1 MQDSHSFNIHNYIPA
16 SSENVYLP
24 HSNES
29 KKKQMENITIIKL
42 PEPTTI
48 TTTPEIGREKRENGT
63 QQWENQEFLVE
74 QDECMLK
81 QRTR

>member
-16 SSENVYLP
+16 SSKNVYLLC
-24 HSNES
+24 SNES
-29 KKKQMENITIIKL
+29 KKKQTENITIIKL

-81 QRTR
+81 RRTR